1 MLAWM
6 GYAMLA
12 AAALGVTSWL
22 IDFAVAGRLGRRRVL
37 WAVVF
42 LASAVGPIAL
52 SATRGIRTAVV
63 AEKDGAA
70 PAASGREAPIVSD
83 RVLGLAWLAASA
95 VLALGLVATQRRLR
109 RRLRGC
115 PSRIVDGERVLV
127 SSDFGPA
134 VVGVVRPRIVLPEW
148 ALAMRDTDRRII
160 VAHETEHRQA
170 HDPLLAAVA
179 LIAVAALPWNAALW
193 WQLRRLRLA
202 IEIDCDRRVVSRHG
216 HDPHAYGMLL
226 LAAREHASGVM
237 PVLAMAATRS
247 GLGRRVEALVDGRPR
262 PAVRRLSAV
271 AAAVVLAA
279 GILSVPAPRLF
290 MVRAAVVD
298 ASAAPA
304 PLASSTTPA
313 APATGARQTST
324 PSDPSDGRRRRSVA
338 VSPSGGDTAGGVRG
352 PTIRVLGSTIRV
364 MLPGPAHTS
373 ARSDSSL
380 RQRWLMEGTGERRD
394 GRGSSAST
402 VEGRWVTRSAAPNRR
417 ILQSRAA
424 PNRWMLVPIPD
435 SLRPSPP

>member
-12 AAALGVTSWL
+12 AAALGVTAWL
-22 IDFAVAGRLGRRRVL
+22 IDFAVAGRLRRRRVL
-37 WAVVF
+37 WAVVL

-63 AEKDGAA
+63 AEKNSA
-70 PAASGREAPIVSD
+70 PGASGREAPIVSD
-83 RVLGLAWLAASA
+83 RVLGFAWLAASA
-95 VLALGLVATQRRLR
+95 VFALGLVTTQRRLR

-134 VVGVVRPRIVLPEW
+134 VVGVVRPQIVLPEW

-170 HDPLLAAVA
+170 GDPLLATAA
-179 LIAVAALPWNAALW
+179 LIAVAALPWNVALW

-202 IEIDCDRRVVSRHG
+202 IEIDCDRRVVSRRG
-216 HDPHAYGMLL
+216 HDPYAYGMLL
-226 LAAREHASGVM
+226 LAAREHASGVT
-237 PVLAMAATRS
+237 PALAMAATRS

-262 PAVRRLSAV
+262 PAVRRWSAV

-298 ASAAPA
+298 ASAGAA
-304 PLASSTTPA
+304 PLASYMTPA
-313 APATGARQTST
+313 ARPPAARGDST
-324 PSDPSDGRRRRSVA
+324 RSDASALDGRPRRWVG
-338 VSPSGGDTAGGVRG
+338 VSPSGGTAGGVRG
-352 PTIRVLGSTIRV
+352 TSIRV
-364 MLPGPAHTS
+364 MLTN
-373 ARSDSSL
+373 
-380 RQRWLMEGTGERRD
+380 
-394 GRGSSAST
+394 
-402 VEGRWVTRSAAPNRR
+402 EGRWIATSTAPNRR
-417 ILQSRAA
+417 IFQSRAA
-424 PNRWMLVPIPD
+424 PNRWILLPSPD
-435 SLRPSPP
+435 SLRASPP